1 MRRTD
6 PELEAAAQ
14 EATVFMEN
22 WAGPGRVHPHVVAHR
37 DPRTKRL
44 TFVVRFLP
52 EQMEHVL
59 PLVAE
64 AAGPDPEAQTRA
76 MTQSWDGPAADDLP
90 HAFHDPDPTLPTFVV
105 RFTPEQFLYLR
116 AMVGAYC

>member
-14 EATVFMEN
+14 EAVVFMEN
-22 WAGPGRVHPHVVAHR
+22 WTGPGHVHPHVVAHR
-37 DPRTKRL
+37 HPDTKRM

-59 PLVAE
+59 PLVGV
-64 AAGPDPEAQTRA
+64 AAGRTPEALVRAFEQT
-76 MTQSWDGPAADDLP
+76 WDGPAAEDLP
-90 HAFHDPDPTLPTFVV
+90 HFFHDPDPELPTFVG
-105 RFTPEQFLYLR
+105 RFTPEQFIYLR
-116 AMVGAYC
+116 AMVDAY